1 LQPLEIKVFRKM
13 TKSKY
18 TIHTLDLGFLGHT
31 DTIAAFLIEAG
42 KDIILIETG
51 PHSTYPILKKAV
63 EKLGFSITQINHVF
77 LSHIHFDHAGAAWC
91 FAPHATIYVHPM
103 GEKHLVDPTKLY
115 NSAKLIY
122 KERMDELWGD
132 MQGIPAE
139 KIHAT
144 THGEKIQV
152 GNINLTAW
160 HTPGHAV
167 HHIAWQ
173 LSNELFTGDIAGVK
187 IGEGI
192 VVPPC
197 PPPDINIEDWRAS
210 LQLIRELNVKT
221 LHLTHFGKITTP
233 KKHLNALETRL
244 VRWANW
250 MKIRHDKGLTADKV
264 TPQYQAYTKK
274 ELARHGIVGAQYAQ
288 YEAANP
294 AWMSVVGLM
303 RYWLKKS

>member
-1 LQPLEIKVFRKM
+1 M
-13 TKSKY
+13 AKSKY
-18 TIHTLDLGFLGHT
+18 KIHTLDLGFLGHT

-42 KDIILIETG
+42 KDIMLIETG
-51 PHSTYPILKKAV
+51 PHSTYPILKKAI

-103 GEKHLVDPTKLY
+103 GKKHLVDPTKLY

-144 THGEKIQV
+144 THGEKIDV
-152 GNINLTAW
+152 GTIALTAW

-173 LSNELFTGDIAGVK
+173 LENELFTGDVAGVK

-210 LQLIRELNVKT
+210 LQLIRDLKVKT

-233 KKHLNALETRL
+233 KKHLDALEKRL

-250 MKIRHDKGLTADKV
+250 MKLRYDKGLTPEAV
-264 TPQYQAYTKK
+264 TPQYQAFTKK
-274 ELARHGIVGAQYAQ
+274 ELARYGIVGAKYDQ

-294 AWMSVVGLM
+294 AWMSVAGLM
-303 RYWLKKS
+303 RYWHKKSQN